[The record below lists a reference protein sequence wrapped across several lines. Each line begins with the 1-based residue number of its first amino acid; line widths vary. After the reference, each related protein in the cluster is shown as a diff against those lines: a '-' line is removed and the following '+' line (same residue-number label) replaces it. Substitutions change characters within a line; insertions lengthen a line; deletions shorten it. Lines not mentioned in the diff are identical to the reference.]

1 MKAEERWQARFRAPR
16 VTLPTWARQA
26 PQRAVYRGNAS
37 GFWEIY
43 AWDRSSGQTRQ
54 VTDRPRGTRYGAI
67 DPTGQW
73 IWWFGDAH
81 GDIHGDTAVGTHGD
95 THGDTQRVTDGDGHG
110 VWSRQPFHGGP
121 DVPLAMPPGHP
132 CGLALSSDGAAAVG
146 RSSRDGFE
154 ILLARPGNEPVT
166 LYRHHEYAA
175 VADMSLDGSLI
186 AVHHSEHG
194 DVLHP
199 AIRVIRANGATVAE
213 LDDGPGRGL
222 TGGRFAPVPGDRRL
236 LLLHERRGRR
246 EPLVWDP
253 VTGEQREIWLPMRG
267 EISADW
273 YDDGRA
279 LLIIHNQRGRTEL
292 LRYDLAGGGLTPIES
307 PHGVIEAAAPR
318 PDGTVEY
325 AWSSA
330 AHPPVVKSSNGHV
343 VFSPGRTPP
352 PSVPLEDIDVE
363 GPGGR
368 IHALVS
374 RPERVA
380 APYPTVFLLRSVL
393 PGFGGGLGGQDDD
406 SFRPQVAAWVDSGF
420 AVIRVNHRG
429 SSGYGSA
436 WRDALRGEVGHIE
449 LADVTAVR
457 EWAVE
462 RGIADPDR
470 LVLAGTAWGGYLTLL
485 ALGTQPKAWA
495 AGIAAVPIADHAAA
509 YEDEA
514 ECLRA
519 AHRALLG
526 GSPAEVPERYAA
538 SSPITYADMVEA
550 PLLILM
556 GANDPRCPAR
566 QVEHYVRALA
576 DHGREA
582 SVYRYDTGP
591 GTPRVE
597 ERVHQMTASIDFAVR
612 ALSARGQ
619 PSAQ

>member
-26 PQRAVYRGNAS
+26 PHRAVYRGTAS
-37 GFWEIY
+37 GCWEIY

-54 VTDRPRGTRYGAI
+54 VTDRPHGTRYGAI

-73 IWWFGDAH
+73 IWWFGD
-81 GDIHGDTAVGTHGD
+81 IHGD
-95 THGDTQRVTDGDGHG
+95 TDGDGHG

-132 CGLALSSDGAAAVG
+132 CGLALASDGTAAVG

-166 LYRHHEYAA
+166 VYRHDEYAA

-186 AVHHSEHG
+186 AVNHSEHG

-199 AIRVIRANGATVAE
+199 AVRVVRANGSTVAE
-213 LDDGPGRGL
+213 LNDGPGRGV

-236 LLLHERRGRR
+236 LVLHERRGRR

-253 VTGEQREIWLPMRG
+253 VTGEQREIWLRVRG

-380 APYPTVFLLRSVL
+380 APYPTVFLLRSGL
-393 PGFGGGLGGQDDD
+393 PGFGGGPGGQDDD
-406 SFRPQVAAWVDSGF
+406 SFQPQVAAWVDSGF

-429 SSGYGSA
+429 SAGYGSA
-436 WRDALRGEVGHIE
+436 WREALRGEVGHIE
-449 LADVTAVR
+449 LADVAAVR
-457 EWAVE
+457 DWAVE

-485 ALGTQPKAWA
+485 ALGTQPKSWA

-514 ECLRA
+514 ESLRA

-550 PLLILM
+550 PLLILT

-591 GTPRVE
+591 GTPMVE
-597 ERVHQMTASIDFAVR
+597 ERVHQMAAAIDFAVR
-612 ALSARGQ
+612 AIGGV
-619 PSAQ
+619 

>member
-26 PQRAVYRGNAS
+26 PHRAVYHGNAS
-37 GFWEIY
+37 GTWEIY
-43 AWDRSSGQTRQ
+43 AWDRSSGHTRR
-54 VTDRPRGTRYGAI
+54 VADRPHGTSYGAI
-67 DPTGQW
+67 DPTGRW
-73 IWWFGDAH
+73 IWWFAAAETGDE
-81 GDIHGDTAVGTHGD
+81 
-95 THGDTQRVTDGDGHG
+95 GHG
-110 VWSRQPFHGGP
+110 VWMRQPFQGGP
-121 DVPLAMPPGHP
+121 DVPVPVPPGHP
-132 CGLALSSDGAAAVG
+132 CGLGLACDGSAAVG

-154 ILLARPGNEPVT
+154 ILLAPAEGEPRL
-166 LYRHHEYAA
+166 LYRHDEYAA

-186 AVHHSEHG
+186 AVNHSEHG

-199 AIRVIRANGATVAE
+199 VVRVLRANGSIVAE
-213 LDDGPGRGL
+213 LDDGPGKGV

-236 LLLHERRGRR
+236 LVLHERRGRR

-253 VTGEQREIWLPMRG
+253 VTGEQREIWLRVRG

-279 LLIIHNQRGRTEL
+279 LLIVHNHRGRTEL
-292 LRYDLAGGGLTPIES
+292 LRYDLGGGGLTPIDS

-325 AWSSA
+325 SWSSA
-330 AHPPVVKSSNGHV
+330 AHPPVIRSSNGHV

-380 APYPTVFLLRSVL
+380 APYPTVFLLHDRL
-393 PGFGGGLGGQDDD
+393 AFGGGRPVALQGGQDDD
-406 SFRPQVAAWVDSGF
+406 SFQPQVAAWVDSGF
-420 AVIRVNHRG
+420 AVVRVNYRG
-429 SSGYGSA
+429 SGGYGTA
-436 WRDALRGEVGHIE
+436 WRDALRGDVGHIE
-449 LADVTAVR
+449 LADVAAVR
-457 EWAVE
+457 DWTVE

-470 LVLAGTAWGGYLTLL
+470 LVLAGDAWGGYLTLL

-495 AGIAAVPIADHAAA
+495 AGIAAVPIADHATA

-526 GSPAEVPERYAA
+526 GPPHEVPDRYAA

-550 PLLILM
+550 PLLILA
-556 GANDPRCPAR
+556 GENDPHCPPR
-566 QVEHYVRALA
+566 HIDHYVRTLA

-582 SVYRYDTGP
+582 SVYRYDARRGAPAT
-591 GTPRVE
+591 E
-597 ERVHQMTASIDFAVR
+597 ERIRQMTVSIDFAVR
-612 ALSARGQ
+612 ALAARHDGLVGQ
-619 PSAQ
+619 ENAGLAGT

>member
-26 PQRAVYRGNAS
+26 PQRAVYRGTAS
-37 GFWEIY
+37 GSWEIY
-43 AWDRSSGQTRQ
+43 AWDRASGQTRQ
-54 VTDRPRGTRYGAI
+54 VTDRPHGTRYGAI

-73 IWWFGDAH
+73 IWWFGDVR
-81 GDIHGDTAVGTHGD
+81 GDPDGDGHE
-95 THGDTQRVTDGDGHG
+95 DGHG
-110 VWSRQPFHGGP
+110 VWSRQPFGGGP
-121 DVPLAMPPGHP
+121 DEPLAMPPGHP
-132 CGLALSSDGAAAVG
+132 CGLALASDGAAAVG

-154 ILLARPGNEPVT
+154 ILLARPGSEPVA
-166 LYRHHEYAA
+166 LYRHDEYAA

-186 AVHHSEHG
+186 AVNHSEHG

-199 AIRVIRANGATVAE
+199 ALRVIRANGSTVAE
-213 LDDGPGRGL
+213 LNDGPGRGV

-236 LLLHERRGRR
+236 LVLHERRGRR

-253 VTGEQREIWLPMRG
+253 ITGEQREIWLRVRG

-279 LLIIHNQRGRTEL
+279 LLIIHTQRGRTEL

-325 AWSSA
+325 SWSSA
-330 AHPPVVKSSNGHV
+330 SHPPVVKSSNGHV

-380 APYPTVFLLRSVL
+380 APYPTVFLLRTVL
-393 PGFGGGLGGQDDD
+393 PGFCGGPRGQDDD
-406 SFRPQVAAWVDSGF
+406 SFQPQVAAWVDSGF

-429 SSGYGSA
+429 SDGYGSA
-436 WRDALRGEVGHIE
+436 WRDALRGDVGHIE
-449 LADVTAVR
+449 LADVAAVR

-462 RGIADPDR
+462 HGIADPDR

-485 ALGTQPKAWA
+485 ALGTQPKSWT
-495 AGIAAVPIADHAAA
+495 AGIAAAPIADHAAA

-514 ECLRA
+514 DCLRA

-550 PLLILM
+550 PLLILT
-556 GANDPRCPAR
+556 GANDPRCPQR
-566 QVEHYVRALA
+566 QVDRYVRALA

-582 SVYRYDTGP
+582 SVYRYGTGP
-591 GTPRVE
+591 GTSTVE
-597 ERVHQMTASIDFAVR
+597 ERVHRMAASIDFAVR
-612 ALSARGQ
+612 TLGCAG
-619 PSAQ
+619 